1 MIRGSLKNN
10 QYQALGDT
18 IPYAFKDNRSY
29 ADLYYCANNR
39 KLVAVTLLTDDNKA
53 TDVKIYTIAFP
64 PNALTAPARSN
75 AAVKVNWWYYPVG
88 LLLLA
93 FALWLSFRKRER
105 KKRLKAVT
113 PPGPEKK
120 TKELPS
126 VFLFGNF
133 SVTDAEGVDI
143 TRQFTPLLKELFLL
157 IMIYSVKYGHGISVE
172 NLNEILWND
181 KSDKAAKNN
190 RSVNMLKLK
199 TILEKLG
206 NCSFKKESGKW
217 VFQYPPEEIY
227 IDLAVFYELARNRE
241 GINKEQIRQLLQ
253 IVSRGAFLH
262 QTEYTWLDDIKSD
275 ISGKVLDVLI
285 YAGSTLI
292 TPADAEL
299 LIEIANAIFNF
310 DQVNEQALQ
319 MKCKTLNAL
328 GRHSIARNTYEKFAK
343 DYRHM
348 YDEDFPQSFNEI
360 LH

>member
-1 MIRGSLKNN
+1 
-10 QYQALGDT
+10 
-18 IPYAFKDNRSY
+18 
-29 ADLYYCANNR
+29 
-39 KLVAVTLLTDDNKA
+39 
-53 TDVKIYTIAFP
+53 
-64 PNALTAPARSN
+64 
-75 AAVKVNWWYYPVG
+75 
-88 LLLLA
+88 
-93 FALWLSFRKRER
+93 
-105 KKRLKAVT
+105 
-113 PPGPEKK
+113 
-120 TKELPS
+120 
-126 VFLFGNF
+126 
-133 SVTDAEGVDI
+133 
-143 TRQFTPLLKELFLL
+143 
-157 IMIYSVKYGHGISVE
+157 
-172 NLNEILWND
+172 
-181 KSDKAAKNN
+181 
-190 RSVNMLKLK
+190 MLKLK
-199 TILEKLG
+199 TILGKLG

-227 IDLAVFYELARNRE
+227 IDLAIFYELARNRE
-241 GINKEQIRQLLQ
+241 GINKDQIRQLLQ

-285 YAGSTLI
+285 YAASTLT

-348 YDEDFPQSFNEI
+348 YDEDFPQSFSEI